1 MLDNIFF
8 FLFFKAHT
16 PHFNEVVQVVRE
28 VEMSALTAAAHSK
41 LRNMILRTITMVQS
55 YMQGKGIVIIITD
68 EIYLNNDNTVV
79 VVVVL

>member
-1 MLDNIFF
+1 
-8 FLFFKAHT
+8 
-16 PHFNEVVQVVRE
+16 
-28 VEMSALTAAAHSK
+28 MSALTAAAHSK

-79 VVVVL
+79 VVVVVL